1 MHRQFEEE
9 LGQIKDSVLSMAG
22 LVEKALAAA
31 ARALVNRDSDL
42 ARSVVDLDDVVDQ
55 HELELDR
62 LTTEFIARHQ
72 PMASD
77 LRFVIVAV
85 KLGPEL
91 ERIADNAVNIAQRTL
106 HLNTRP
112 LLKPL
117 IDLPR
122 MLALARAMVSD
133 AIAAYVGRD
142 AARAREIIVRDDEVD
157 GLYMQVFRELLT
169 HMMESPASITT
180 AIDLLLVARFAERIA
195 DQATNICE
203 QVVYLVE
210 GQPIKHPRLSGRTP
224 RERDLGSAGG

>member
-9 LGQIKDSVLSMAG
+9 LEAIKASVLEMAG
-22 LVEKALAAA
+22 LVEKALVDAS
-31 ARALVNRDSDL
+31 RALVERDSGL
-42 ARSVVDLDDVVDQ
+42 AQSVVDLDVAIDR

-77 LRFVIVAV
+77 LRFVVVAI

-91 ERIADNAVNIAQRTL
+91 ERMGDNAVNIAQRTL
-106 HLNTRP
+106 HLNQQP

-117 IDLPR
+117 VDLPR

-133 AIAAYVGRD
+133 SIAAYVARD
-142 AARAREIIVRDDEVD
+142 AQTARQIIPRDEEVD
-157 GLYMQVFRELLT
+157 QLYLQVFRELLT
-169 HMMESPASITT
+169 FMMERPATITT

-195 DQATNICE
+195 DQATNLCE

-210 GQPIKHPRLSGRTP
+210 GVPISHQREAGRAPRP
-224 RERDLGSAGG
+224 PAAGA